1 MSCPNDDESES
12 VASGYLI
19 CTEAR
24 TGSTF
29 LCRALASTGVL
40 GRPNEHFAWPRNRI
54 AVGRDPA
61 GGLDALIA
69 ASATPNGVYGL
80 KLFSYQFDMM
90 QSSGWI
96 GRLDDPC
103 FIHLERND
111 LLGQAISHLR
121 AMQTDQ
127 YISNLPSAGE
137 PRYDHRA
144 LSEVLANLARNQARW
159 RQYFARNGIAPLR
172 LVYEEVIA
180 DPLAAVRA
188 VARHVGIAEPA
199 ALDLSE
205 IETHIQRDALSGE
218 WRERFLTVARD
229 LSYLDDWWLGRL
241 RRGVRRARAWR
252 ERISGA
258 D

>member
-1 MSCPNDDESES
+1 M
-12 VASGYLI
+12 ASAGYLI

-29 LCRALASTGVL
+29 LCQALAATGVL
-40 GRPNEHFAWPRNRI
+40 GLPNEHFAWPNNRV
-54 AVGRDPA
+54 AVGRDPI

-69 ASATPNGVYGL
+69 ASATPNGVYGF
-80 KLFSYQFDMM
+80 KIFSYQFDMM

-96 GRLDDPC
+96 GRLGEAR
-103 FIHLERND
+103 FIHLERDD

-127 YISNLPSAGE
+127 YASNLPKAGE

-144 LSEVLANLARNQARW
+144 LAEALANLARNQARW
-159 RQYFARNGIAPLR
+159 RHYFARNGIVPLR

-188 VARHVGIAEPA
+188 VAAHVGVARPET
-199 ALDLSE
+199 LDLSG
-205 IETHIQRDALSGE
+205 IEARVQRDALSDE
-218 WRERFLTVARD
+218 WRARFIAAARD
-229 LSYLDDWWLGRL
+229 RSYLDDWWLGRL
-241 RRGVRRARAWR
+241 RRAVRRARAWR
-252 ERISGA
+252 ERIRSS